1 VANVN
6 NYVRLHKGVP
16 PIELFSSSVVT
27 PIVIDVLTGF
37 AYYMYNNVVY
47 PLQMAPASS
56 VGAFSDGFSSG
67 FS

>member
-1 VANVN
+1 VPIN
-6 NYVRLHKGVP
+6 NYVRLVEGVP
-16 PIELFSSSVVT
+16 RVVDFTTNVGT
-27 PIVIDVLTGF
+27 PILIDTLTGF
-37 AYYMYNNVVY
+37 AYYMNNNVVY